1 MKSQADVKKLMA
13 EIFNACMITRE
24 DGQKEYAH
32 NEANALQNFDDE
44 AKNLDIPRMK
54 VWAVF
59 AGKHWRGIRAYIN
72 GHKSQ
77 REDVRGRIK
86 DLIVYLVL
94 LEAMIYDDE
103 AKATPLSPGEES
115 LRKQRKENLI
125 LQDVG
130 LQNSNISHNMGQQG

>member
-103 AKATPLSPGEES
+103 SRSAATTAQQEEGH
-115 LRKQRKENLI
+115 RRQNE
-125 LQDVG
+125 G
-130 LQNSNISHNMGQQG
+130 LQVSHISHNMGQQG